1 MIVMVD
7 YVSSGECVNII
18 HNKKAEVL
26 PKLEAEPHD
35 VYLICTCEVSL
46 FTLNQINWKNEWLW
60 HL

>member
-26 PKLEAEPHD
+26 LKLEAEPHD

-46 FTLNQINWKNEWLW
+46 FTLNQINWKNKWLW

>member
-46 FTLNQINWKNEWLW
+46 FTLNQIN
-60 HL
+60 